1 VSVRPFTGAR
11 HWLKDCILSDGR
23 NAKPLPNVANALRA
37 LRHDP
42 AVQDALA
49 YDEMACAPMLQH
61 EIGHPLNGNLAWSR
75 PLIDEDITVL
85 QEWMQ
90 AAGLKRIGHDVVRCA
105 VELRARENSH
115 HPVRDYLESLAWDGT
130 PRLSVWLTTKLGCEL
145 TPYTQVVGK
154 MFLISM
160 VARILEPGCKAD
172 YMLVL
177 EGPQG
182 ALKSSACEV
191 LARGYF
197 SDHLPDIS
205 TKDAQQH
212 LRGKWLIEIA
222 EMHTFNKAETSALKS
237 FISSRVERF
246 RPSYGR
252 LEVQEP
258 RQVVFIGTT
267 NKETYLRDETGG
279 RRFWPV
285 KCGTINIEGLIED
298 RDQLFAEA
306 FEAYRRG
313 EPWWPDKTFEREH
326 IEPEQAARYE
336 GDAWEEPIR
345 SYLAG
350 LTKTTITAV
359 AKNALEFKMDR
370 IGTADQRRI
379 ASILTT
385 LGWTQGK
392 RDMHGRWWVKP

>member
-1 VSVRPFTGAR
+1 MTVQPFPGPR
-11 HWLKDCILSDGR
+11 HWLKDCIVGEGK
-23 NAKPLPNVANALRA
+23 NPKPLAIVANALIA
-37 LRHDP
+37 LRSDP
-42 AVQDALA
+42 DVQDALA
-49 YDEMACAPMLQH
+49 YDEMACAPMLVH
-61 EIGHPLNGNLAWSR
+61 EIGHPLNGNLASS
-75 PLIDEDITVL
+75 PLIDEDITEL

-90 AAGLKRIGHDVVRCA
+90 AAGLKRIGHDVVRHA
-105 VELRARENSH
+105 VEARARENSY
-115 HPVRDYLESLAWDGT
+115 HPVRDYLESLEWDGAK
-130 PRLSVWLTTKLGCEL
+130 RLGVWLCTKLGTDLNE
-145 TPYTQVVGK
+145 YTQAVGR

-160 VARILEPGCKAD
+160 VARIMDPGCKVD
-172 YMLVL
+172 HMLVL

-191 LARGYF
+191 LAREYF

-237 FISSRVERF
+237 FISRRVERF

-285 KCGTINIEGLIED
+285 KCGKIDLESLSDD

-306 FEAYRRG
+306 VHLYREG
-313 EPWWPDKTFEREH
+313 VQWWPDKSFEREH
-326 IEPEQAARYE
+326 IKPEQEARYE
-336 GDAWEEPIR
+336 GDVWEEPIR
-345 SYLAG
+345 EFLQTA
-350 LTKTTITAV
+350 TRTTIIRI
-359 AKNALEFKMDR
+359 AKSALDFKVDR
-370 IGTADQRRI
+370 LGTADQRRI